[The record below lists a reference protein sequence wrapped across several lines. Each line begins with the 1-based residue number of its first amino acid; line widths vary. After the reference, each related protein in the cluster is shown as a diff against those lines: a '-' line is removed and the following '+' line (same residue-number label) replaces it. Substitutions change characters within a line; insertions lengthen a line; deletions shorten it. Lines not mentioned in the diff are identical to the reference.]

1 DRVPRLFPTS
11 YTVSPFRCRPT
22 SMPELDPLSLH
33 DALPIAGKE
42 VVIDVRGVVWERDGR
57 RILDHVDWTVRQ
69 GEHWALLGRNG
80 SGKTTLLSMI
90 TGYIWPMRGRVSV
103 LAHRYGTVD
112 LRELRRRIGWV
123 SSALQERVHPREV
136 AGNLVV
142 SGLHAA
148 TGLFRPAAP

>member
-80 SGKTTLLSMI
+80 SGKTTDRKSTRLNSSHVKNSYAVFSLKTKSN
-90 TGYIWPMRGRVSV
+90 TVSV
-103 LAHRYGTVD
+103 KRDRMT
-112 LRELRRRIGWV
+112 
-123 SSALQERVHPREV
+123 
-136 AGNLVV
+136 
-142 SGLHAA
+142 
-148 TGLFRPAAP
+148 T